1 MSKTNI
7 KNLRRA
13 SILDRSEVYAHYV
26 AKYFN
31 LFLNRFTFEGD
42 ITDREVA
49 FIMRQFWSVG
59 TVACYKMEGTEGSKE
74 FPRGKPIFTPYAV
87 NEFDL
92 YRYPINVSLVA
103 LNNAAKFLPTRPLKV
118 DEEVCIGFIQRNKE
132 PVSRVV
138 EYYASRLATAEMV
151 LQINLLAQ
159 KYPWIIGT
167 SPEGADKARQLS
179 ELLLADRPTLF
190 VELEE
195 VDKAKALVS
204 GAPYIIDKLKNY
216 IITVENELREYLGL
230 MNLGVNEKKEHL
242 LDSEVESNN
251 EVTRASGD
259 VFLDCL
265 SEFFGRIGEYL
276 GIDIRVSLN
285 QPAEEAQAGEDQEA
299 DQGEEDKENA

>member
-7 KNLRRA
+7 KNLRHA
-13 SILDRSEVYAHYV
+13 NLIDRGEVYAHYV

-31 LFLNRFTFEGD
+31 LFLNRFKFEGD

-59 TVACYKMEGTEGSKE
+59 TVACYKMEGTEGSVE
-74 FPRGKPIFTPYAV
+74 YPRGKPIFAPYAV
-87 NEFDL
+87 NSFDL
-92 YRYPINVSLVA
+92 YRYPIDITLVA
-103 LNNAAKFLPTRPLKV
+103 LNNAATFLPTRPLRV
-118 DEEVCIGFIQRNKE
+118 DEEACIGYIQRNKE
-132 PVSRVV
+132 PVCRVV
-138 EYYASRLATAEMV
+138 EYYANRLATAEMV

-159 KYPWIIGT
+159 KYPWLIGT
-167 SPEGADKARQLS
+167 SPEGADKARQLG
-179 ELLLADRPTLF
+179 ELLLQDKPALF

-195 VDKAKALVS
+195 IDKAKALVS

-259 VFLDCL
+259 VFLDCMV
-265 SEFFGRIGEYL
+265 EFFDRVGEYL

-285 QPAEEAQAGEDQEA
+285 QPEEPQPQEN
-299 DQGEEDKENA
+299 QEEQEEQEGEEDA